1 MEKASTSNP
10 TIKSFPALAYQQGKH
25 RKLFAFAVDGRELDT
40 FLTISRIGR
49 TSETKVSGY
58 QRPEIAS
65 HIAQISEYLS
75 SDRPILPN
83 SLVVAFDDSVSF
95 EPNTTSKD
103 SVPIKQGTLN
113 IPIYEGRP
121 MPGWIVDG
129 QQRTSALLDAGLTDF
144 HVCIVG
150 FIATSVE
157 EQREQFIL
165 VNSTKPLPR
174 SLIYE
179 LLPATDCPLPPF
191 FERRKFPAKLLARLN
206 YEEGSPFHHRIKM
219 PTNRSGVIKDNSVL
233 KMIENSLSDGVLYRL
248 RDMEKGEHDIDSM
261 LHILSE
267 FWSAVADVFQ
277 TAWELPPRR
286 SRLTHG
292 AGIVSMGFL
301 MDTIADRHRSRLP
314 TREDFAAH
322 LAPLIPTCRWTEGYW
337 DFGPGE
343 ERKWNELQNKSN
355 DINLLANFLLVQYRR
370 LVWDR
375 LEPEGTQ

>member
-1 MEKASTSNP
+1 
-10 TIKSFPALAYQQGKH
+10 
-25 RKLFAFAVDGRELDT
+25 
-40 FLTISRIGR
+40 
-49 TSETKVSGY
+49 
-58 QRPEIAS
+58 
-65 HIAQISEYLS
+65 
-75 SDRPILPN
+75 
-83 SLVVAFDDSVSF
+83 
-95 EPNTTSKD
+95 
-103 SVPIKQGTLN
+103 
-113 IPIYEGRP
+113 
-121 MPGWIVDG
+121 
-129 QQRTSALLDAGLTDF
+129 
-144 HVCIVG
+144 
-150 FIATSVE
+150 
-157 EQREQFIL
+157 
-165 VNSTKPLPR
+165 
-174 SLIYE
+174 
-179 LLPATDCPLPPF
+179 
-191 FERRKFPAKLLARLN
+191 
-206 YEEGSPFHHRIKM
+206 M